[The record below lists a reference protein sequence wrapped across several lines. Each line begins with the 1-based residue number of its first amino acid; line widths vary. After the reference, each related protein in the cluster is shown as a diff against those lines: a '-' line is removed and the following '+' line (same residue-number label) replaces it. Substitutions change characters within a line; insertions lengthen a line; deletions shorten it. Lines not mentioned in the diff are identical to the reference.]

1 MAQPAW
7 KRPGSPIGRTGA
19 RKAHPK
25 YKQRAGQPWSS
36 EEVKKL
42 RTLARGK
49 YTDRSAELETA
60 TAARR
65 DPQQGAT
72 RRYIAEAHKPF
83 AL

>member
-1 MAQPAW
+1 MVE
-7 KRPGSPIGRTGA
+7 RG
-19 RKAHPK
+19 
-25 YKQRAGQPWSS
+25 S
-36 EEVKKL
+36 EEAKDAGS
-42 RTLARGK
+42 RK